1 MLGTVGKVNKFV
13 IIVYQGAF
21 GKVYKVKKKDNL
33 KIYAMK
39 AMNKKIIIDSR
50 LQENAVIE
58 KDVLKKSKHPFIV
71 NLKYSF

>member
-1 MLGTVGKVNKFV
+1 
-13 IIVYQGAF
+13 
-21 GKVYKVKKKDNL
+21 VYKVKKKDNL